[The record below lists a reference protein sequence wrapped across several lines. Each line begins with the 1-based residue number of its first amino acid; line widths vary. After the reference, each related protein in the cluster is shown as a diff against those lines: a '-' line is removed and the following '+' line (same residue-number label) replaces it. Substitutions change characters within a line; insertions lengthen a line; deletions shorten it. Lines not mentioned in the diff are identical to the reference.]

1 MVLIIGKYNKS
12 VILTYVGVACAV
24 LGMVLAMDG
33 GILWAMICL
42 IIAGIC
48 DLFDGVVARKC
59 KRDEEEKEFGVQIDS
74 LADMISFIA
83 FPCVLGVQLMR
94 DISYAVI
101 PVLIFYTLCGII
113 RLAWF
118 NMHTNSEG
126 SMTHYDGLPVTYVA
140 LILPIYYLF
149 ESFVPQALF
158 GWLTAVLYCIIA
170 VCFIL
175 KIKIKKPRGIW
186 YAIFGVLAIIVTAVL
201 VAKGM
206 AL

>member
-1 MVLIIGKYNKS
+1 MIGKYNKS
-12 VILTYVGVACAV
+12 VILTYFGVACAV
-24 LGMVLAMDG
+24 FGMVLAMDG
-33 GILWAMICL
+33 AALWSMICL
-42 IIAGIC
+42 IISGIC

-59 KRDEEEKEFGVQIDS
+59 KRDAEEKEFGVQIDS

-94 DISYAVI
+94 SISYALI
-101 PVLIFYTLCGII
+101 PILIFYTLCGII

-118 NMHTNSEG
+118 NMHANSEG

-149 ESFVPQALF
+149 ECLVPQIIF
-158 GWLTAVLYCIIA
+158 GWVTALVYSIIA

-186 YAIFGVLAIIVTAVL
+186 YAIFGVLAIIVIAVL